1 MNEEE
6 INKIVKEHYG
16 FSVEEID
23 NMVGDLS
30 LKNTK
35 LRKKNKVLKQKVKA
49 FIELLKYNQN
59 INRLEGLENIV
70 GIGYVIS
77 ELEDILKES

>member
-1 MNEEE
+1 MSEEE

-23 NMVGDLS
+23 NIVGDLS

-35 LRKKNKVLKQKVKA
+35 LRKKNKILKQKTVQILAQFFCFTALFHA
-49 FIELLKYNQN
+49 F
-59 INRLEGLENIV
+59 RLWLRNAFSHQAYPSSV
-70 GIGYVIS
+70 G
-77 ELEDILKES
+77 

>member
-1 MNEEE
+1 MSEEE
-6 INKIVKEHYG
+6 INKIVKEYYG

-30 LKNTK
+30 LKNIK

-77 ELEDILKES
+77 ELEDILKG

>member
-1 MNEEE
+1 MSEEE

-23 NMVGDLS
+23 NIVGDLS

-35 LRKKNKVLKQKVKA
+35 LRKKNKILKQKIKA

-59 INRLEGLENIV
+59 INRLEGIANIV

-77 ELEDILKES
+77 ELENIIKGK